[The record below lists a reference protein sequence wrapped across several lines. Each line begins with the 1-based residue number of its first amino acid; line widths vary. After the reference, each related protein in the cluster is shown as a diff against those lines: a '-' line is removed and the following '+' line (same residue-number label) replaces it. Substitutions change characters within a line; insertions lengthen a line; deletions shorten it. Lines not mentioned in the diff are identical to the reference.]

1 MPEGSAWDKSLYA
14 GSAPYYARGRAP
26 YAPGLADAPAEALAL
41 DALASCWMLAAAR
54 AW

>member
-1 MPEGSAWDKSLYA
+1 MPEGWAWDKSLYA
-14 GSAPYYARGRAP
+14 GSASYYARGRAP

-41 DALASCWMLAAAR
+41 DGTGQLLDVGCGR